1 MSYAEGV
8 RVMSPGLKFV
18 FSSLG
23 LGGRFILSLELLL
36 DLDVCLSLRLSL
48 DCLATV
54 LSLMVLMALLVG
66 DPIGASL

>member
-1 MSYAEGV
+1 MF
-8 RVMSPGLKFV
+8 PGLRFV

-23 LGGRFILSLELLL
+23 LGGRTVLSLELLL